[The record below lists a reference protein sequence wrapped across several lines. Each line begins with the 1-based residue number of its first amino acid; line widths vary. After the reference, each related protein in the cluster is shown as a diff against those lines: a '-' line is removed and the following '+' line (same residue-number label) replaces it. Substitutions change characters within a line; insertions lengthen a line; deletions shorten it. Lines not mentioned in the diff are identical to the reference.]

1 MFKNEFIRFRYQVR
15 DRQSLD
21 LIGRR
26 QQVKKVSIFWI
37 ILLILSSLS
46 WAESPAGDLNVGNTG
61 PIPVTMDEADVTVV
75 NDKDNPVPVTVT
87 DKDQRK
93 PISEFYTYRLEGS
106 GRTVKDFEVMA
117 VPEGKIFVLTDML
130 ALEQDGSNSLVI
142 FSLLE
147 DNSLKYPDGTVICF
161 DLITGVV
168 FAAGSRVQVRLTY
181 TADQA
186 EGAYSEGSIFLSGYL
201 ANE

>member
-1 MFKNEFIRFRYQVR
+1 M
-15 DRQSLD
+15 
-21 LIGRR
+21 
-26 QQVKKVSIFWI
+26 KKAAIIWI
-37 ILLILSSLS
+37 ILFVLSSLS
-46 WAESPAGDLNVGNTG
+46 WAESPAGDLNVGNPG

-87 DKDQRK
+87 DKGQRK

-106 GRTVKDFEVMA
+106 GQKIKDFQVMD

-130 ALEQDGSNSLVI
+130 ALEHDGSNSLVI

-147 DNSLKYPDGTVICF
+147 ENTLKYPDGTVIHF

-186 EGAYSEGSIFLSGYL
+186 ERAYSEGSIFLSGYL
-201 ANE
+201 AKE

>member
-1 MFKNEFIRFRYQVR
+1 MKKAAIIFVI
-15 DRQSLD
+15 SLMH
-21 LIGRR
+21 
-26 QQVKKVSIFWI
+26 ST
-37 ILLILSSLS
+37 LS

-61 PIPVTMDEADVTVV
+61 PIPVIMDEVDVTVV

-87 DKDQRK
+87 DKGQRK
-93 PISEFYTYRLEGS
+93 PMSEFYIYRLEGS
-106 GRTVKDFEVMA
+106 GRKIKEFEVMD

-130 ALEQDGSNSLVI
+130 ALEHDGSNSLVI

-147 DNSLKYPDGTVICF
+147 DGTLKYPEGTVIHF

-168 FAAGSRVQVRLTY
+168 FTAVSRVQVRLTY
-181 TADQA
+181 TAYQA

-201 ANE
+201 AKE

>member
-1 MFKNEFIRFRYQVR
+1 MSNKFIRFRYQVKNR
-15 DRQSLD
+15 KSIG

-26 QQVKKVSIFWI
+26 QQVKKIAIFWI
-37 ILLILSSLS
+37 ILITLSSLS
-46 WAESPAGDLNVGNTG
+46 WAESPPGDLNVGNTG

-93 PISEFYTYRLEGS
+93 PMSEFYTYRLEGS
-106 GRTVKDFEVMA
+106 GRKIKDFEVME

-130 ALEQDGSNSLVI
+130 ALEHDGSNSLVI
-142 FSLLE
+142 FSLIE
-147 DNSLKYPDGTVICF
+147 DSTLKYSDGTVIHF

-168 FAAGSRVQVRLTY
+168 FAAGSRVLVRLTY

-186 EGAYSEGSIFLSGYL
+186 EGAYSEGSIFVSGYL
-201 ANE
+201 AKE